1 MFFLSPDPVEVV
13 RVDGKGK
20 ERAGVLKWGTVSVAQ
35 EVSGRQYLVG
45 ARGIREGDS
54 EGVNGELRG
63 LVSIRVRDGV
73 RGGPEGNDLT
83 RLRSFSLGNQWPG
96 NGTRGRE
103 SGGQD
108 EKEHLAEHARAER
121 FLGTVS

>member
-13 RVDGKGK
+13 RVDGRGK

-54 EGVNGELRG
+54 EGVTGERT
-63 LVSIRVRDGV
+63 
-73 RGGPEGNDLT
+73 EGFGKHSSEGWGA
-83 RLRSFSLGNQWPG
+83 RWAR
-96 NGTRGRE
+96 GTRPY
-103 SGGQD
+103 
-108 EKEHLAEHARAER
+108 
-121 FLGTVS
+121 

>member
-35 EVSGRQYLVG
+35 QVSGRQYLVG

-63 LVSIRVRDGV
+63 LVSIRVRDGARWA
-73 RGGPEGNDLT
+73 RG
-83 RLRSFSLGNQWPG
+83 
-96 NGTRGRE
+96 
-103 SGGQD
+103 
-108 EKEHLAEHARAER
+108 ER
-121 FLGTVS
+121 PY